1 MTAVHASLFTKV
13 LSLVVAAFS
22 AGALIWLL
30 NSPVFNVRDVAV
42 HRADSSPP
50 PAVDPATI
58 ETATLPL
65 VGQNV
70 FRIDKTSVQRKIQE
84 LPGVADALVQ
94 VGVNG
99 RVTVTVAYE
108 APVANWIVNG
118 QSYLVNASGEVLAE
132 QFEPDVPL
140 TIEDESPEGLTPGDL
155 VNVGALYAAHQLQSN
170 LPLLRVIPS
179 RIRYSV
185 GRLTVVDHAGREL
198 DFGDTSHLD
207 AKLVA
212 LHAVLEQ
219 ASRLGERIASVDL
232 RPIERPTYRTVDAPS
247 LTPSLEPQVP

>member
-1 MTAVHASLFTKV
+1 MTDVRASLFTKV
-13 LSLVVAAFS
+13 LSLMIAAFS
-22 AGALIWLL
+22 AGVLIWLL
-30 NSPVFNVRDVAV
+30 NSPVFDVRDVAV

-58 ETATLPL
+58 ETAAIPL
-65 VGQNV
+65 IGHNV
-70 FRIDKTSVQRKIQE
+70 FRIDKSALQRQIRE

-94 VGVNG
+94 VRIDG
-99 RVTVTVAYE
+99 RATVTVAYE
-108 APVANWIVNG
+108 APVANWIVEG

-140 TIEDESPEGLTPGDL
+140 TIEDESPVSLEPGDL

-170 LPLLRVIPS
+170 LPLIRVIPS

-198 DFGDTSHLD
+198 DFGDTTRLD

-219 ASRLGERIASVDL
+219 ANRLGERIASVDL
-232 RPIERPTYRTVDAPS
+232 RPIERPTYRTVDAPP
-247 LTPSLEPQVP
+247 LAAPQKSQSP

>member
-1 MTAVHASLFTKV
+1 MTDVRASLFAKV
-13 LSLVVAAFS
+13 LSLVIAAFT
-22 AGALIWLL
+22 AGVLIWLL
-30 NSPVFNVRDVAV
+30 NSPVFDIRDVAV

-50 PAVDPATI
+50 PAVDPARI
-58 ETATLPL
+58 EASARPL

-70 FRIDKTSVQRKIQE
+70 FRIDTSALQQEIQE

-94 VGVNG
+94 VRIDG
-99 RVTVTVAYE
+99 RATVTVAYE
-108 APVANWIVNG
+108 APVANWIVDG

-140 TIEDESPEGLTPGDL
+140 TIEAQSSDGLAPGDL

-198 DFGDTSHLD
+198 DFGDTSNLD

-219 ASRLGERIASVDL
+219 ANRLGERIASVDL
-232 RPIERPTYRTVDAPS
+232 RPIERPTYRTVDAPPV
-247 LTPSLEPQVP
+247 TTSLERPTP

>member
-1 MTAVHASLFTKV
+1 MTEVRANLFTKV
-13 LSLVVAAFS
+13 MSLVIAAFS
-22 AGALIWLL
+22 AGVLIWLL

-50 PAVDPATI
+50 PAVDPASI
-58 ETATLPL
+58 EAAALPL
-65 VGQNV
+65 VGENV
-70 FRIDKTSVQRKIQE
+70 FRIDTRALQDEFRA

-94 VGVNG
+94 VRIDG
-99 RVTVTVAYE
+99 RATVTVAYE
-108 APVANWIVNG
+108 APVANWIANG
-118 QSYLVNASGEVLAE
+118 QSFLVNASGEVLAE
-132 QFEPDVPL
+132 QFEPDIPL
-140 TIEDESPEGLTPGDL
+140 TIEDESRQRMAPGDL
-155 VNVGALYAAHQLQSN
+155 VNVGVLYAAHQLQSN

-198 DFGDTSHLD
+198 DFGDTSQLD

-219 ASRLGERIASVDL
+219 ANRLGERIASVDL
-232 RPIERPTYRTVDAPS
+232 RPIERPTYRTADAPA
-247 LTPSLEPQVP
+247 LATTVDPRAP

>member
-1 MTAVHASLFTKV
+1 MTEVRASLFSKV
-13 LSLVVAAFS
+13 LSLMIAALS
-22 AGALIWLL
+22 AGVLVWLL
-30 NSPVFNVRDVAV
+30 NSPVFDVRDVIV
-42 HRADSSPP
+42 HRANSSPP
-50 PAVDPATI
+50 PAVDPASI
-58 ETATLPL
+58 EAATHPL
-65 VGQNV
+65 VGTNV
-70 FRIDKTSVQRKIQE
+70 FRVDTTVLRQEIQT

-94 VGVNG
+94 VRIDG
-99 RVTVTVAYE
+99 RATVTVAYE

-140 TIEDESPEGLTPGDL
+140 TIEDESPDGLEPGNL
-155 VNVGALYAAHQLQSN
+155 VNVGALFAAHQLQSN

-185 GRLTVVDHAGREL
+185 GKLTVIDHAGREL
-198 DFGDTSHLD
+198 DFGDMSHLD

-219 ASRLGERIASVDL
+219 ANRLGERIASVDL
-232 RPIERPTYRTVDAPS
+232 RPIERPTYRTVDAPAVTTS
-247 LTPSLEPQVP
+247 LAVQEP

>member
-1 MTAVHASLFTKV
+1 MTDVRASLFTKV
-13 LSLVVAAFS
+13 LSLVIAAFS
-22 AGALIWLL
+22 AGVLIWLL
-30 NSPVFNVRDVAV
+30 NSPVFDVRDVVV

-50 PAVDPATI
+50 PAVDPSTI
-58 ETATLPL
+58 EAAAMPL
-65 VGQNV
+65 IGQNV
-70 FRIDKTSVQRKIQE
+70 FRIDKSKLQQE
-84 LPGVADALVQ
+84 IRNLPGVADALVQ
-94 VGVNG
+94 VRVDG
-99 RVTVTVAYE
+99 RATLTVAYE
-108 APVANWIVNG
+108 APVANWIVKG

-140 TIEDESPEGLTPGDL
+140 TIEDESPVTLEPGDL
-155 VNVGALYAAHQLQSN
+155 VNVGALFAAHQLQSN

-198 DFGDTSHLD
+198 DFGDTTRLD

-219 ASRLGERIASVDL
+219 ANRLGERIASVDL
-232 RPIERPTYRTVDAPS
+232 RPIERPTYRTVDAPP
-247 LTPSLEPQVP
+247 LAAPQEAQAP

>member
-1 MTAVHASLFTKV
+1 MTEVRASLFSKV
-13 LSLVVAAFS
+13 LSLMIAALS
-22 AGALIWLL
+22 AGVLVWLL
-30 NSPVFNVRDVAV
+30 NSPVFDVRDVIV
-42 HRADSSPP
+42 HRANSSPP
-50 PAVDPATI
+50 PAVDPASI
-58 ETATLPL
+58 EAATHPL
-65 VGQNV
+65 VGTNV
-70 FRIDKTSVQRKIQE
+70 FRVDTTVLRQEIQT

-94 VGVNG
+94 VRIDG
-99 RVTVTVAYE
+99 RATVTVAYE

-140 TIEDESPEGLTPGDL
+140 TIEDESPDGLAPGNL
-155 VNVGALYAAHQLQSN
+155 VNVGALFAAHQLQSN

-185 GRLTVVDHAGREL
+185 GKLTVIDHAGREL
-198 DFGDTSHLD
+198 DFGDMSHLD

-219 ASRLGERIASVDL
+219 ANRLGERIASVDL
-232 RPIERPTYRTVDAPS
+232 RPIERPTYRTVDAPAVTTS
-247 LTPSLEPQVP
+247 LATQGP